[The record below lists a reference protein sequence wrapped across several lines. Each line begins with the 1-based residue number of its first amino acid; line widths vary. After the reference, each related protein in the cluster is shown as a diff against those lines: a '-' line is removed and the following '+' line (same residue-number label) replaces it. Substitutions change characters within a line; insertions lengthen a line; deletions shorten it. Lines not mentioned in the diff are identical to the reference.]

1 MPIRRVVLQPVIE
14 IGAAQGQDVRFAVPS
29 GSAKSGLALLNVMK
43 NGSAGTVTVDILG
56 ATSMNLLDPATGSNS
71 FWLQLKTPGI
81 NVGAA
86 AVGSLKG
93 VLTDIPDFIRWKV
106 TGSPVTFQF
115 EIVLYLYD
123 T

>member
-1 MPIRRVVLQPVIE
+1 MLHRRVVLQPVIE
-14 IGAAQGQDVRFAVPS
+14 IGVAQGQDVRFAVPS
-29 GSAKSGLALLNVMK
+29 GSAKSGLAWLNVMK

-56 ATSMNLLDPATGSNS
+56 ATSMDLDPATGSNS
-71 FWLQLKTPGI
+71 FWLKLKTPGI
-81 NVGAA
+81 AVGAG
-86 AVGSLKG
+86 AVGGLKG
-93 VLTDIPDFIRWKV
+93 VLSEIPDFIRWNV